1 MDLVPTMKLSTHI
14 RLLGIMCGAVVI
26 ALLFAQRSPE
36 TLVHD
41 LGGGVLYWQ
50 GDELL
55 HVQTNVGWAIF
66 KDYVLVVDANFP
78 WGAREILPAIQKTSD
93 RPIRFV
99 LNTHY
104 HADHS
109 YGNVIFQRAGAAIL
123 SSVDA
128 AEEARVKGWHDI
140 QNQAKERATEPQ
152 VIPTVLFPDRMGFDD
167 GVQRVEVTRVGPAH
181 TKGDVVVYMPK
192 SKVLFVG
199 DLAVNWVYG
208 NNLSDPDA
216 DYNGWLAALER
227 LAAWDVKVVIPG
239 HGVPGGLEI
248 LRGQH
253 DYLRDMLNL
262 VNAGIK
268 SGKTGDQLAQE
279 INLNRYQPFAADPKR
294 VAGQVR
300 TVYRKLTANAAQ

>member
-1 MDLVPTMKLSTHI
+1 V
-14 RLLGIMCGAVVI
+14 CGAAVI
-26 ALLFAQRSPE
+26 ALLSAQRSPE
-36 TLVHD
+36 TLVHE
-41 LGGGVLYWQ
+41 LGSGVLYWQ

-109 YGNVIFQRAGAAIL
+109 YGNIVFQSAGAAIL
-123 SSVDA
+123 SSADS
-128 AEEARVKGWHDI
+128 AEEARVKGWRDI
-140 QNQAKERATEPQ
+140 QNQAKERASEPQ
-152 VIPTVLFPDRMGFDD
+152 VIPTVLFSDSMVFDD

-199 DLAVNWVYG
+199 DLAVNWIYG

-216 DYNGWLAALER
+216 DYTGWLAALDR
-227 LAAWDVKVVIPG
+227 LATWDVKVVVPG
-239 HGVPGGLEI
+239 HGVPGGVEI
-248 LRGQH
+248 LRGQR
-253 DYLRDMLNL
+253 DYLRDMLQS
-262 VNAGIK
+262 VTAGIK
-268 SGKTGDQLAQE
+268 SGKTGDQLAEE
-279 INLNRYQPFAADPKR
+279 INLTKYQPFGADPKR
-294 VAGQVR
+294 TAGQVR
-300 TVYRKLTANAAQ
+300 TMYRKLMAKPAR

>member
-1 MDLVPTMKLSTHI
+1 MKLSTRI
-14 RLLGIMCGAVVI
+14 RLFGIACGAVAI
-26 ALLFAQRSPE
+26 AFVSAQRSPE
-36 TLVHD
+36 TLVHE
-41 LGGGVLYWQ
+41 LGSGVLYWQ

-128 AEEARVKGWHDI
+128 AEEARIKGWRDI
-140 QNQAKERATEPQ
+140 QNQAKERATEAQ
-152 VIPTVLFPDRMGFDD
+152 VVPTVLFPDRMVFDD
-167 GVQRVEVTRVGPAH
+167 GIQRVEVTKVGPAH
-181 TKGDVVVYMPK
+181 TKGDIVVYMPRA
-192 SKVLFVG
+192 KVLFVG
-199 DLAVNWVYG
+199 DLAVNWIYG
-208 NNLSDPDA
+208 NNLSDADA
-216 DYNGWLAALER
+216 NYDGWLAALER
-227 LAAWDVKVVIPG
+227 IANWDVKVVVPG
-239 HGVPGGLEI
+239 HGVPGGVEI

-253 DYLRDMLNL
+253 DYLRDMLSF
-262 VNAGIK
+262 VAAGIK
-268 SGKTGDQLAQE
+268 SGKTADELAQG
-279 INLNRYQPFAADPKR
+279 INLSKYQPFAAEPKR

-300 TVYRKLTANAAQ
+300 TMYRKLIGSAAR